1 MFMKRGG
8 GHAGCSPHGSAP
20 KNALNEFIEYA
31 MPQRLSAGKNL
42 S

>member
-1 MFMKRGG
+1 MVMKRGG
-8 GHAGCSPHGSAP
+8 DPAGCSPHGSAP

-31 MPQRLSAGKNL
+31 MPQRLSTGKNI